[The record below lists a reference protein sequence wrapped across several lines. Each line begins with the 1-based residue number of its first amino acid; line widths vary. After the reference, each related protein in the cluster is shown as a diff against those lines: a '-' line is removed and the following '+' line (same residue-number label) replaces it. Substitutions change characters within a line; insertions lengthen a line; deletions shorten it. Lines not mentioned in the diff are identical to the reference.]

1 MLRSSSQ
8 TPRSSREPTPR
19 TFRMK
24 SPQTMSSFRDALSWR
39 RSSKAKSATASTS
52 DPNDEAVTAYERR
65 RQQVRR
71 AQRERKVFRA
81 WTSLELRALHLRSKI
96 LSYDLNAFAQ
106 IVAENTTNQ
115 SNREQVNPPA
125 RQGRVINT
133 TEEPIDAGPSSYTV
147 NKQSKSGSPLHV
159 IIPESQAEMQN
170 PPLLDPDQ
178 GVPHRDTSSPGSS
191 SDNNTHMPSNDAL
204 QSGESTA
211 LVEMLSGGSLD
222 KIIGIDFVLALEH
235 PCMTHVDMTRDEFGT
250 HSHMPTH
257 TLLAYAPQ
265 DLRGSA
271 NWEVPGADIK
281 RLLNMSN
288 NFQLQGEITP
298 VQAWVSSKIPAVYL
312 HSLQA
317 P

>member
-39 RSSKAKSATASTS
+39 RSSKAKSATAKFGELKEIIGNAKRTATYIKALEQEVV
-52 DPNDEAVTAYERR
+52 NLRKQNQQNIVTLEAEISNL
-65 RQQVRR
+65 QQ
-71 AQRERKVFRA
+71 
-81 WTSLELRALHLRSKI
+81 TLLG
-96 LSYDLNAFAQ
+96 YG
-106 IVAENTTNQ
+106 
-115 SNREQVNPPA
+115 VNPPA